1 MRARITTSLCTHTE
15 ENLVVIIKKIT
26 IKLRKKRIVSNVGDI
41 AEKLDVKREQT
52 PQDTISLLLPAYN
65 EGGTIQK
72 TIQELYQE
80 IGTKIPI
87 EIIVC
92 EDGSTDSTKKDLLEL
107 SQQIPMKLI
116 LGEKR
121 KGYMKAVKDGLN
133 IVNSDFVLFVD
144 SDGQHV
150 ANDFWKLYEL
160 KDKYPVISGYRI
172 KRADA
177 SHRRLMSTVFRWMT
191 TTLFKLPLFHDI
203 TAPFKLMQTKVA
215 QEVANDCR
223 YMRDSFWTE
232 FTVRAH
238 KKGFNITEVSVNHR
252 RRTNGLT
259 RVYHPDKLM
268 NIVLS
273 QLVGLFKLWKELV
286 K

>member
-1 MRARITTSLCTHTE
+1 MSNIP
-15 ENLVVIIKKIT
+15 N
-26 IKLRKKRIVSNVGDI
+26 KL
-41 AEKLDVKREQT
+41 EVKRKQV
-52 PQDTISLLLPAYN
+52 PQDKISLLLPAHN

-72 TIQELYQE
+72 TILEFYQE
-80 IGTKIPI
+80 IGTKIPV

-92 EDGSTDSTKKDLLEL
+92 EDGSTDGTKKDLLEL
-107 SQQIPMKLI
+107 SKQIPMKLI

-133 IVNSDFVLFVD
+133 IVDSDLVFFVD

-150 ANDFWKLYEL
+150 SNDFWKLYEMRS
-160 KDKYPVISGYRI
+160 KYPVVSGYRA

-177 SHRRLMSTVFRWMT
+177 THRRLMSIVFRWMA

-215 QEVANDCR
+215 KEVANDCK
-223 YMRDSFWTE
+223 YMKDSFWTE
-232 FTVRAH
+232 FTVRAY

-252 RRTNGLT
+252 RRINGPT
-259 RVYHPDKLM
+259 RVYHPKKLM
-268 NIVLS
+268 SIVLS
-273 QLVGLFKLWKELV
+273 QLIGLFKLWKELV